1 MGSCV
6 LLQFQIHW
14 GRATEAKGTELCES
28 HTSLRR
34 DPGVVCSL
42 SATDLL
48 DYCWQKNKE
57 NVLDGLQVTKMATV
71 GRLKNSQWRLD
82 FKLELCVIKIILDG
96 NSRFSNFFYM
106 TMFTTTA
113 PLNLINHSYR
123 GPRLDARGEK
133 EQGAWFCFFSTSQD

>member
-1 MGSCV
+1 MGSRV

-14 GRATEAKGTELCES
+14 DRATEAKGTELCES

-48 DYCWQKNKE
+48 DYCWQKCKGKE
-57 NVLDGLQVTKMATV
+57 NVLGGLQVAKMATV

-82 FKLELCVIKIILDG
+82 FKLELCVIKIILDE
-96 NSRFSNFFYM
+96 NSRISKFFYM
-106 TMFTTTA
+106 TVFTTT
-113 PLNLINHSYR
+113 LL
-123 GPRLDARGEK
+123 L
-133 EQGAWFCFFSTSQD
+133 